1 MNKSIS
7 IIKSSGKKLC
17 MMMSKWRENSH
28 LSRAV
33 TDLIEVVEVEE
44 SPLAY
49 PPGNA
54 TRLRVKIV
62 GNLV

>member
-1 MNKSIS
+1 
-7 IIKSSGKKLC
+7 
-17 MMMSKWRENSH
+17 MMLSKWRENSH

-33 TDLIEVVEVEE
+33 TDLIEVVEE

-54 TRLRVKIV
+54 TRLHVKIV